1 MLPGVNA
8 ANRSRPRSYTHGV
21 KLKYSNPLTGDLRS
35 ENALEAVGFSSLASK
50 TDTRPSR
57 GSSDYPHVW
66 GITNIMAKDNEIMNN
81 GSISNDALK
90 SGFNNDRLEYC
101 TNNGVGGYAVRAQP
115 AINQGMLT
123 AHPEHQGGW
132 RVLLIEEDLVLR
144 NLLANYLEEHNLN
157 VVAVSSGQQVARQL
171 MVMPPSAVVFALHH
185 GRKEEFDIL
194 RNIRSRSDAPIIISG
209 DDRCSE
215 IEKVTALDLGG
226 DDCLTKP
233 FGFRELLARIRV
245 KLRRH
250 EAQRTTIRRHPER
263 GRCQFGQWQ
272 LDRRLRR
279 LTTHGGTDI
288 ALTKR
293 EYSLLLAFLDAPQQT
308 LTREQLL
315 DATHICDDVSER
327 SIDLIVLRLRR
338 KLGDNL
344 SIPRI
349 IRTER
354 GIGYIFDLRVYPGSS
369 H

>member
-1 MLPGVNA
+1 MVHGCTMLPGVNA
-8 ANRSRPRSYTHGV
+8 ANRSWPRSYIHGV

-209 DDRCSE
+209 DDRC
-215 IEKVTALDLGG
+215 
-226 DDCLTKP
+226 
-233 FGFRELLARIRV
+233 R
-245 KLRRH
+245 
-250 EAQRTTIRRHPER
+250 
-263 GRCQFGQWQ
+263 
-272 LDRRLRR
+272 
-279 LTTHGGTDI
+279 
-288 ALTKR
+288 
-293 EYSLLLAFLDAPQQT
+293 
-308 LTREQLL
+308 
-315 DATHICDDVSER
+315 
-327 SIDLIVLRLRR
+327 
-338 KLGDNL
+338 
-344 SIPRI
+344 
-349 IRTER
+349 
-354 GIGYIFDLRVYPGSS
+354 
-369 H
+369 